1 MNGIIINGYKGFI
14 AKNFISKFKSKYKIL
29 RYKKDINDIE
39 LFKKFIYRKKFT
51 HLIYFAGLSRKKCI
65 SCKKECLQTN
75 FLSIKKT
82 IDLLNTLSLKPVFIF
97 ISSSHVYGHSKY
109 RLKET
114 SKLKPKDL
122 YSQLKLKSENYIRK
136 NYKNYSILRVF
147 NVYGKDQPLNF
158 FVPDVISKIKNKQKI
173 IINKSIR
180 DFIHISDVTKII
192 DFIIKKKINRTLN
205 VGSGKGYRLNYI
217 IKKISI
223 QLNIK
228 PNILE
233 KLQSTKIVADITCLK
248 SYGFKFNKN
257 AKHFNIY
264 Q

>member
-1 MNGIIINGYKGFI
+1 MKGIIINGYKGFI

-114 SKLKPKDL
+114 SKLKP
-122 YSQLKLKSENYIRK
+122 
-136 NYKNYSILRVF
+136 
-147 NVYGKDQPLNF
+147 
-158 FVPDVISKIKNKQKI
+158 
-173 IINKSIR
+173 
-180 DFIHISDVTKII
+180 
-192 DFIIKKKINRTLN
+192 
-205 VGSGKGYRLNYI
+205 
-217 IKKISI
+217 
-223 QLNIK
+223 
-228 PNILE
+228 
-233 KLQSTKIVADITCLK
+233 
-248 SYGFKFNKN
+248 
-257 AKHFNIY
+257 
-264 Q
+264 